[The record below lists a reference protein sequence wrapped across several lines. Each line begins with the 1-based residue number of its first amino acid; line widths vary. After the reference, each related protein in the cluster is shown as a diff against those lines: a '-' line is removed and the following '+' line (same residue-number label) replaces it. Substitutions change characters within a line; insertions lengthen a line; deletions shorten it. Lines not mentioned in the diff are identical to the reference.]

1 MCYIHFP
8 CQWTRVVKLTI
19 YLGISSR
26 AASTLNI
33 TFSDL
38 ALARSDYEY
47 NPAKP
52 IFVEKFRESISPH
65 TCDHRR
71 TKGYLHQTYPTYN
84 FEPGFSQD
92 DRLWQAG
99 LGESASHQEER
110 LREALDEVFI
120 RNQPDGNDINA
131 AGNWVSITAHSG
143 AIGSILQGTHP
154 SSDNKTLIIARLY

>member
-1 MCYIHFP
+1 MVY
-8 CQWTRVVKLTI
+8 VK
-19 YLGISSR
+19 SSR

-38 ALARSDYEY
+38 AFTRSPYRSR
-47 NPAKP
+47 PVQP

-71 TKGYLHQTYPTYN
+71 TKDYLYQTYPDFKY
-84 FEPGFSQD
+84 EPGFTQND
-92 DRLWQAG
+92 ELWQPG
-99 LGESASHQEER
+99 LGESPSHQQER

-120 RNQPDGNDINA
+120 RSQPAGNNIDT

-143 AIGSILQGTHP
+143 AIGSILQGM
-154 SSDNKTLIIARLY
+154 LILDLPP